1 MQVPRFFSLVCIDAV
16 IVPHLPESYYLEI
29 KLGKRIICMQ
39 RMVSGGAFMLTRH
52 ACGKQVYVSPVFAT
66 ADLPCLTMHAV
77 DMDDGERL
85 KLPVPTVDT
94 HAMLLGAQRE
104 FASPGVD
111 VSVVCRPVYKA
122 HAGIV
127 FGRAKIAR
135 EVSARGAALVSP
147 VTTHLEHVFAS
158 AVGLSVELE

>member
-16 IVPHLPESYYLEI
+16 IVPNLPDAYDLEI

-39 RMVSGGAFMLTRH
+39 RMVFGGAFMLTDH

-66 ADLPCLTMHAV
+66 ADLPCLTLHAV
-77 DMDDGERL
+77 DMNDGERL
-85 KLPVPTVDT
+85 KLPMPAVDT

-104 FASPGVD
+104 FESPGAD

-127 FGRAKIAR
+127 FGRANIAR
-135 EVSARGAALVSP
+135 KVSGRGAALVSP
-147 VTTHLEHVFAS
+147 VTVHLEHVFAS
-158 AVGLSVELE
+158 AAGLSVELE